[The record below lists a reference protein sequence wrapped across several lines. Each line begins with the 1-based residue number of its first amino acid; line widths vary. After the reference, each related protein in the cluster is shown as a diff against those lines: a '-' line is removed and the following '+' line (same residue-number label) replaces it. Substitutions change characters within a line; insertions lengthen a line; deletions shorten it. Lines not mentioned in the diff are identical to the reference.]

1 MFQAS
6 PKMLYQHSG
15 LPCPKSKE
23 RRKKKINKNN
33 HGAKLKWTYTA
44 M

>member
-6 PKMLYQHSG
+6 PNMFYQHSG
-15 LPCPKSKE
+15 LPCP
-23 RRKKKINKNN
+23 RTKKKLKINKNN
-33 HGAKLKWTYTA
+33 HGAKLKWTYTT